1 MINIQADDYS
11 PCKREVE
18 SLTEQEATLFLK
30 LVKLCKD
37 PQIARQFT
45 IPEADGATPMTS
57 STLASETSSQN
68 NSYNTMQ
75 AATLSAEP
83 AQGLL

>member
-1 MINIQADDYS
+1 MINIQADDDS
-11 PCKREVE
+11 LCKREVE

-37 PQIARQFT
+37 PQIASKFA

-57 STLASETSSQN
+57 STLTSETSSQD
-68 NSYNTMQ
+68 NSYYTNQ
-75 AATLSAEP
+75 AATPSAES